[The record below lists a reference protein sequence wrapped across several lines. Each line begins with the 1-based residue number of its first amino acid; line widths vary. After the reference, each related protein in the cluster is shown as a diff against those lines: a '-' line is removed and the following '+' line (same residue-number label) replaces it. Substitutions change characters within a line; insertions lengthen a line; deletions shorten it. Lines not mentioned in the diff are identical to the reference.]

1 MSDSCPPAPIRSEDK
16 GARCVMP
23 AAGLPILGLRPTAGA
38 TNAGGRAG
46 FTLIELLAV
55 ILIIGILA
63 TFLIPKIPFIQ
74 ERAYVTACRANLGEI
89 GKGLLAYQTQYDGMP
104 SESGARFFCVLIKN
118 EMIWENTPKSARG
131 LTCPGVDYNSLPGLN
146 GLSEEQWFADFDA
159 VDGTYTSYAGRN
171 IKEYGFRRK
180 VLSGKEVL
188 VADDNDPENNHKN
201 STLALMGDW
210 TVREYDMATLRDDK
224 TIDVEET
231 VLLVGPESPLEALR
245 KLSLD

>member
-1 MSDSCPPAPIRSEDK
+1 MPHPSTAPASN
-16 GARCVMP
+16 
-23 AAGLPILGLRPTAGA
+23 LPHGVQAPGR
-38 TNAGGRAG
+38 RAG

-74 ERAYVTACRANLGEI
+74 ERAYITACRANLGEI
-89 GKGLLAYQTQYDGMP
+89 GKGLLAYQTQFDGMP
-104 SESGARFFCVLIKN
+104 KEGGAKFFCVLIKRD
-118 EMIWENTPKSARG
+118 MIWENTPKSARG
-131 LTCPGVDYNSLPGLN
+131 LTCPGVDYNSLPGLQ
-146 GLSEEQWFADFDA
+146 GLEEEEWFADYDA

-171 IKEYGFRRK
+171 VKEYGFRRK

-188 VADDNDPENNHKN
+188 VADDNDPENNHKS

-210 TVREYDMATLRDDK
+210 NVREWNMATLKDQK
-224 TIDVEET
+224 MIDVEET
-231 VLLVGPESPLEALR
+231 VLLVGPESPVDELQ